1 MYEKPKKLLDQVR
14 ETIRIKHYSYR
25 TEQSYV
31 DWIRRHILFHDK
43 RHPMEMGGSEI
54 KQFIIYLAVCFP
66 RLKAF
71 DSPNDQGH
79 PPIPPGRK
87 RAAGRGS

>member
-14 ETIRIKHYSYR
+14 ETMRIKHYSYR
-25 TEQSYV
+25 TEQSYA

-43 RHPMEMGGSEI
+43 RHPMEMDGFEI

-79 PPIPPGRK
+79 PPTPLGRK